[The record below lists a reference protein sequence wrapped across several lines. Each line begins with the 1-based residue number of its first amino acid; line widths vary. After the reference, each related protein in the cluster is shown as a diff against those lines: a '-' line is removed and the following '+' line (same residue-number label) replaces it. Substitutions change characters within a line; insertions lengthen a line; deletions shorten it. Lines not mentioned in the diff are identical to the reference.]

1 MQKTP
6 AIFLLFCFVSY
17 HFGYY
22 ASYFSKKAQVEKVWF
37 ERIYGGSAAELPEM
51 SIEIPLS
58 VAYMPDQEDFRESNA
73 SFEKEG
79 RHYRIIKQR
88 YKKDTLEIVYVPDVE
103 KNQLQSLVA
112 EWAKSLSS
120 KHSEGTTGLSALKAP
135 FQEYDQ
141 MEHGLPEYA
150 FRPMGK
156 RTRPALAPN
165 DASSAALDASC
176 PPPERA

>member
-1 MQKTP
+1 
-6 AIFLLFCFVSY
+6 
-17 HFGYY
+17 
-22 ASYFSKKAQVEKVWF
+22 
-37 ERIYGGSAAELPEM
+37 M

-73 SFEKEG
+73 SFEKDG

-88 YKKDTLEIVYVPDVE
+88 YKKDTLEIVYVPDIE
-103 KNQLQSLVA
+103 KNQLQNLLA
-112 EWAKSLSS
+112 EWAKNLSP
-120 KHSEGTTGLSALKAP
+120 KHSEGTKGLCALKAP

-150 FRPMGK
+150 FCPTGK